1 MDEELIKIKYR
12 NLLNKLYR
20 IKSKYKELE
29 NTYDD
34 LNSCIKENLVVDDK
48 NIVENNFS
56 FIKNASNALKDE
68 LVNNIIPIVRSR
80 S

>member
-56 FIKNASNALKDE
+56 FIKNTSNALKDE

>member
-20 IKSKYKELE
+20 IKSKYRELE

-56 FIKNASNALKDE
+56 FIKNTSNALKDE

>member
-56 FIKNASNALKDE
+56 FIKNTSNALKDE
-68 LVNNIIPIVRSR
+68 LVNKIVKIWLN
-80 S
+80 

>member
-56 FIKNASNALKDE
+56 FIKNTSNALKDE
-68 LVNNIIPIVRSR
+68 LVNNIIPIVSSR

>member
-56 FIKNASNALKDE
+56 FIKNTSNALKDE

-80 S
+80 N

>member
-34 LNSCIKENLVVDDK
+34 LNSCIKENLVVDD
-48 NIVENNFS
+48 IFFVVFNFS
-56 FIKNASNALKDE
+56 FIKNTSNALKDE

-80 S
+80 N

>member
-1 MDEELIKIKYR
+1 MDEELIKIKYT
-12 NLLNKLYR
+12 NLLNILYR
-20 IKSKYKELE
+20 LKSKYKELE

-56 FIKNASNALKDE
+56 FIKNTSNALKDE

>member
-56 FIKNASNALKDE
+56 FINITCNAHKDE

-80 S
+80 N